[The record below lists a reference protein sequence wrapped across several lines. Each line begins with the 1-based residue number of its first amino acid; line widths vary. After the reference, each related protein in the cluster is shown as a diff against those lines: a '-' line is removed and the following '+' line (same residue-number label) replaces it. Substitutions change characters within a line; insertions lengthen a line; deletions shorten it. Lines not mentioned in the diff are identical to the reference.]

1 MPMRVKTKSRQ
12 ETPASRKGVGV
23 TSIVRWPLIVLIAAA
38 ALGYLSLQRTSG
50 DLEFDGVRAFQHL
63 KRQVA
68 FGPRVPGTLSHQ
80 KVRFYIGE
88 ELRRCVDVLK
98 YQDFTWQVDGKKLR
112 LTNIA
117 GVINPSARPL
127 IAVGAH
133 WDTRPTADMD
143 PDPAKRKTPIP
154 GANDGASGV
163 AVVLELARVLK
174 ERRPQ
179 VGVVFVLFDG
189 EDYGPDVD
197 RMFIGSDY
205 YARNPVPGKPDRV
218 IVVDMV
224 GDADLQIYKE
234 VNSLRSDRNLVDEIW
249 KTASS
254 LGYFQF
260 VPYAKHTVIDD
271 HVSFHNQGIPAINII
286 DFDYPHWHTLNDTV
300 DKCSPRSLEVVGR
313 TLEKWLRSLR

>member
-1 MPMRVKTKSRQ
+1 MHGKIKSHL
-12 ETPASRKGVGV
+12 EASTIKRNAGVA
-23 TSIVRWPLIVLIAAA
+23 SMLRWPLIVLMATA
-38 ALGYLSLQRTSG
+38 ALGYLGLQKTSSG
-50 DLEFDGVRAFQHL
+50 LQFDGGQAFQHL
-63 KRQVA
+63 KRQVS

-80 KVRFYIGE
+80 KARFYIGE
-88 ELRRCVDVLK
+88 ELRRRVDVLK
-98 YQDFTWQVDGKKLR
+98 YQDFPWQVDGKKLR
-112 LTNIA
+112 LTNIV

-143 PDPAKRKTPIP
+143 PDPAKRKTPIL

-163 AVVLELARVLK
+163 AVVLELARVLN
-174 ERRPQ
+174 ERRPK

-205 YARNPVPGKPDRV
+205 YARNPVPSRPNRV

-234 VNSLRSDRNLVDEIW
+234 INSLRSDRELVDRIW
-249 KTASS
+249 NTASS

-260 VPYAKHTVIDD
+260 VPYAKHTIIDD
-271 HVSFHNQGIPAINII
+271 HVSFHNQGIPAIDII
-286 DFDYPHWHTLNDTV
+286 DFDYPPWHTLGDTV
-300 DKCSPRSLEVVGR
+300 DKCSPRSLEAVGR
-313 TLEKWLRSLR
+313 TLEKYLMDVR

>member
-1 MPMRVKTKSRQ
+1 MF
-12 ETPASRKGVGV
+12 
-23 TSIVRWPLIVLIAAA
+23 RWPLIVLMATA
-38 ALGYLSLQRTSG
+38 ALGYLSLQKTSSG
-50 DLEFDGVRAFQHL
+50 LQFDGERAFQHL

-80 KVRFYIGE
+80 KARFYIGE
-88 ELRRCVDVLK
+88 ELRRCVDVLR
-98 YQDFTWQVDGKKLR
+98 YQDFPWQVDGRKLR
-112 LTNIA
+112 LTNIV
-117 GVINPSARPL
+117 GVINPSTRPL

-143 PDPAKRKTPIP
+143 PDPAKRKNPIP

-174 ERRPQ
+174 EHRPKI
-179 VGVVFVLFDG
+179 GVVFVLFDG

-197 RMFIGSDY
+197 RMFVGSDY
-205 YARNPVPGKPDRV
+205 YARNPVPAKPDRV

-234 VNSLRSDRNLVDEIW
+234 INSLRSDRGLVDEIW
-249 KTASS
+249 NTASS

-260 VPYAKHTVIDD
+260 VPYAKHTIIDD
-271 HVSFHNQGIPAINII
+271 HVSFHNQGIPAIDII
-286 DFDYPHWHTLNDTV
+286 DFDYPYWHTLRDTV

-313 TLEKWLRSLR
+313 TLEKYLMGIR